1 MDQTEFLITKDD
13 FRVISRALRKS
24 LEEDEFQT
32 YDKECAEYLLE
43 DIQQKI
49 LFNGTTRKNWQVVKY
64 NNPEWKSASGR
75 QQYSHYGTY

>member
-13 FRVISRALRKS
+13 FRVISRALRTS
-24 LEEDEFQT
+24 LEGDEFQT
-32 YDKECAEYLLE
+32 YDKECAEHLLE

-64 NNPEWKSASGR
+64 NDPSWQSASGR
-75 QQYSHYGTY
+75 QQYSHYGAY